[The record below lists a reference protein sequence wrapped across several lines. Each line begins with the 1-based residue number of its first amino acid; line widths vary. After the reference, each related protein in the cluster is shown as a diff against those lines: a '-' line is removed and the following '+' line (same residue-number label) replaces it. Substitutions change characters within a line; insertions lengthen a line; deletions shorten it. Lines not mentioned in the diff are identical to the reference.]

1 MSSTKTE
8 TECLESSANVMY
20 QALSELCKNNAA
32 FFQHDDTE
40 SGQRLYAGFL
50 AVMDHVEVVGPLVEK
65 VRKVTPQ
72 YDLDVRTPGNGYRS
86 FVVMVD
92 SSVTHCM
99 KLNKEICSSRDS
111 ILFRKSAY
119 VRKVESCGQV
129 LASLGTVA
137 RHIHTLL
144 SWSPPG
150 ELFPADKHSP
160 EELLRQAEN
169 VNMYCF
175 YGYCLGL
182 QFCESMRS
190 CLKFISICMAS
201 FSEIYYGNDG
211 SWFKAASSLWTGGK
225 FAVDPEL
232 RARRIVNISQH
243 ASVDFCKSFWLLA
256 ETEIMARMQGVVGPS
271 MAVNQ
276 VMLLPPEPLNVSGV
290 AVPVPTAHF
299 GPRPLPVRLLLA
311 RKRAGMV
318 GSGATGSQPSSQLV
332 VHLHG
337 GGFVAQSSR
346 SHASYLRE
354 WVARLDVPFLSVD
367 YSLAPDAPFPRAL
380 EEALYAYCWARTH
393 ARMLGAADDAQIIM
407 AGDSAGGNLCLGVT
421 LKCLELGI
429 PPPSGLFLAYV
440 PVLLSFVPSP
450 SRLLCLFDPLLPFGF
465 MMRCLKAYTCGRA
478 DAESGAMESDLGDT
492 ESVCDDATDHAARE
506 SAASLS
512 GNDTDTLTAGSLTSL
527 QPECEQQGLQQQQQQ
542 HLPSPPLPSPPQQQQ
557 QQQQQQNNANESSR
571 YVSEFLER
579 YLGGEAGAISE
590 QPIVQQ
596 HQNQQQQQQQQ
607 QTMTG
612 HCLSQ
617 NRTTNHSRSPAD
629 VNPINM
635 SLDSMMQR
643 SPSAELCF
651 TVPPDPL
658 LSPYLTSDSI
668 LQKFPPVGIL
678 SVEMDP
684 CLDDCVMFARK
695 LRNLDVPVTLDVL
708 PGLPHGFLNFS
719 PLSKEA
725 HSGSMLC
732 VQRIQQLFD
741 RASRS
746 ASPSLS
752 PSSSSTS

>member
-1 MSSTKTE
+1 MSSTNT

-32 FFQHDDTE
+32 YFQPDDTE

-50 AVMDHVEVVGPLVEK
+50 AVMDHVDVVCPLVDK
-65 VRKVTPQ
+65 VRNVAPQ

-86 FVVMVD
+86 FVMMVD
-92 SSVTHCM
+92 SCVTHCV

-111 ILFRKSAY
+111 ILFRKSSY
-119 VRKVESCGQV
+119 VRKIESCGQV

-137 RHIHTLL
+137 RHMHTLL

-150 ELFPADKHSP
+150 ELFPSDKHSP

-182 QFCESMRS
+182 QFCDSMRS

-201 FSEIYYGNDG
+201 FSEIYYGDNG

-276 VMLLPPEPLNVSGV
+276 VMLLPPEPLTVSGV

-299 GPRPLPVRLLLA
+299 GPQPLPVRLLLA

-318 GSGATGSQPSSQLV
+318 GSGATGSQPSSKLV

-346 SHASYLRE
+346 SHESYLRE

-380 EEALYAYCWARTH
+380 EEALYSYCWARTH
-393 ARMLGAADDAQIIM
+393 ARMLGATDDAQIIM

-478 DAESGAMESDLGDT
+478 DTESGAIESDLGDT

-527 QPECEQQGLQQQQQQ
+527 QPECEQQG
-542 HLPSPPLPSPPQQQQ
+542 QQQQ
-557 QQQQQQNNANESSR
+557 QQQQLASPPLPSP
-571 YVSEFLER
+571 L
-579 YLGGEAGAISE
+579 
-590 QPIVQQ
+590 
-596 HQNQQQQQQQQ
+596 QQQ
-607 QTMTG
+607 QT
-612 HCLSQ
+612 
-617 NRTTNHSRSPAD
+617 NPNERATNHTKSPVD

-635 SLDSMMQR
+635 SLDTMMQR

-658 LSPYLTSDSI
+658 LSPYLTSDSM

-695 LRNLDVPVTLDVL
+695 LRQLDVPVTLDVL

-741 RASRS
+741 KASRS

-752 PSSSSTS
+752 PSSSSSTS

>member
-65 VRKVTPQ
+65 VRKVAPQ

-92 SSVTHCM
+92 SCVTHCM

-527 QPECEQQGLQQQQQQ
+527 QPECEQQGLQQQQQ

-557 QQQQQQNNANESSR
+557 NNANE
-571 YVSEFLER
+571 
-579 YLGGEAGAISE
+579 
-590 QPIVQQ
+590 
-596 HQNQQQQQQQQ
+596 
-607 QTMTG
+607 
-612 HCLSQ
+612 
-617 NRTTNHSRSPAD
+617 RTTNHSRSPAD

-658 LSPYLTSDSI
+658 LSPYLTSDST
-668 LQKFPPVGIL
+668 LQKFPPVGIM

-741 RASRS
+741 KASRS

>member
-65 VRKVTPQ
+65 VRKVAPQ

-92 SSVTHCM
+92 SCVTHCM

-527 QPECEQQGLQQQQQQ
+527 QPECEQQGLQQQQQ

-557 QQQQQQNNANESSR
+557 NNANES
-571 YVSEFLER
+571 L
-579 YLGGEAGAISE
+579 
-590 QPIVQQ
+590 
-596 HQNQQQQQQQQ
+596 
-607 QTMTG
+607 
-612 HCLSQ
+612 C
-617 NRTTNHSRSPAD
+617 RTTNHSRSPAD

-658 LSPYLTSDSI
+658 LSPYLTSDST
-668 LQKFPPVGIL
+668 LQKFPPVGIM

-741 RASRS
+741 KASRS

>member
-557 QQQQQQNNANESSR
+557 QQQQQQNNANE
-571 YVSEFLER
+571 
-579 YLGGEAGAISE
+579 
-590 QPIVQQ
+590 
-596 HQNQQQQQQQQ
+596 
-607 QTMTG
+607 
-612 HCLSQ
+612 
-617 NRTTNHSRSPAD
+617 RTTNHSRSPAD